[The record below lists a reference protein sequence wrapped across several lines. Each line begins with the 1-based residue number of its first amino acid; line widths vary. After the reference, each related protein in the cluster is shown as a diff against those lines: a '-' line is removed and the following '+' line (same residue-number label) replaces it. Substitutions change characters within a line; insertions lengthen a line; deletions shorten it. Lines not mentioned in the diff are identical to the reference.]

1 MKQILPSNK
10 LKFFQ
15 CSNAACKKIFLINPQ
30 KVKYGNGIH
39 LCPTC
44 FAKSKTH
51 HKIECSN
58 CQSII
63 DFLSTD
69 EGEAIVTYYSK
80 KCTCCNGT
88 VDDEVHISENN
99 FAEVFAKS

>member
-1 MKQILPSNK
+1 MKQNLQSNK

-15 CSNAACKKIFLINPQ
+15 CSNAACNKLFLINP
-30 KVKYGNGIH
+30 KEVEHGNGIH

-44 FAKSKTH
+44 FSKPTTH
-51 HKIECSN
+51 HTIECSN

-63 DFLSTD
+63 DFLSAEKD
-69 EGEAIVTYYSK
+69 EPIITYYSK

-88 VDDEVHISENN
+88 VDDEIHISKND
-99 FAEVFAKS
+99 FPGAFVKS

>member
-15 CSNAACKKIFLINPQ
+15 CSNAACKQLFLINPK
-30 KVKYGNGIH
+30 KVEYSNGIH

-44 FAKSKTH
+44 SAKSKTH

-63 DFLSTD
+63 DLLRA
-69 EGEAIVTYYSK
+69 EEKEPLVTYYSK
-80 KCTCCNGT
+80 KCTCCDGT
-88 VDDEVHISENN
+88 VDDEVHISETD
-99 FAEVFAKS
+99 FSGAFAKS